1 MADCLRG
8 RSLEHRR
15 SLHASLI
22 SSNAF
27 VRRDAF
33 SFLRLIRRW
42 PVVVGQYLGF
52 SALIAI
58 GLVEFSSGCVCR
70 TSIAKIAIITGG
82 RSLRATS
89 PIHLS

>member
-1 MADCLRG
+1 MLARKKFGASTKSSRFFNFVECI
-8 RSLEHRR
+8 RSPRR
-15 SLHASLI
+15 
-22 SSNAF
+22 F
-27 VRRDAF
+27 FF
-33 SFLRLIRRW
+33 SQIDRRW